1 MSQQVSF
8 GDLLQ
13 VVLANNPKSN
23 TVMLNEAY
31 EFAKEMHKGQFRK
44 SGEPYIIH
52 PVHVAI
58 TLAELGM
65 DDESIAAGLLHDVV
79 EDTDCSSLD
88 LARKFNEDVAF
99 LVEGVTKLDKLQCHS
114 REERQIESYRKMFIA
129 MAQDVRVIIIKLA
142 DRLHNMRTLGFQST
156 EKQKRISQET
166 LEIYAPIADRLG
178 IIKFKWE
185 LEDLALRYLKP
196 EIYYDLV
203 ERISMKREERL
214 EYIDEVIRDI
224 KRELNSLHL
233 EYEIEGRPKHFYSI
247 YRKMVT
253 KHKDLNEIYD
263 LIAVRVLVNTVQDC
277 YIVLGT
283 VHSLWKPV
291 PGRIKDYIAM
301 PKPNMYQSLH
311 TTVIG
316 PRGERFEIQIR
327 TFEMHRIAE
336 YGVAAHWLYKQS
348 GGSTQKNTGAGME
361 WLKQLKEI
369 QQDSADSKEF
379 VENLKLE
386 LFSDTVFVFSPAGEV
401 YELPKGSMPLD
412 FAYRVH
418 TEIGNQCVGAKVNN
432 KIVPFDY
439 ELQTGDTVEILRSK
453 NSKGPGSNW
462 LQMVKTTQ
470 AKNKIRSWLKKNRR
484 EENIVR
490 GTEQWEHYVHQHEL
504 PETIFL
510 SAEHLN
516 RICGK
521 LGYKSVEDMYVG
533 IAISGVSTVQVANR
547 LNEEFK
553 SEIDAINPKTE
564 EEEVEEQLNA
574 RANRR
579 PQSGKGK
586 VIGGISVK
594 GIDDVT
600 VKFANCCKP
609 VPGDPIIG
617 YITRGSGI
625 TVHHRECSNIQNLSE
640 ADRARLIEVH
650 WAGYENMTY
659 EVQIFVDALDRPK
672 ITPDVMALI
681 NDSQVHILSISS
693 RVKDHM
699 TKMEITVEVS
709 DLQELNVVME
719 KINAIPD
726 VFEVHREM
734 NTGSQ
739 S

>member
-8 GDLLQ
+8 GDLQQ
-13 VVLANNPKSN
+13 VVLANNPKSD

-31 EFAKEMHKGQFRK
+31 ELAKELHQGQFRK

-142 DRLHNMRTLGFQST
+142 DRLHNMRTLGFQSP
-156 EKQKRISQET
+156 EKQKMISQET

-196 EIYYDLV
+196 DIYYDLV

-224 KRELNSLHL
+224 KRELNSMHL

-247 YRKMVT
+247 YRKMVN

-316 PRGERFEIQIR
+316 LRGERFEIQIR

-336 YGVAAHWLYKQS
+336 YGVAAHWLYKES
-348 GGSTQKNTGAGME
+348 GGSTQKNTGTGME

-386 LFSDTVFVFSPAGEV
+386 LFSDSVFVFSPAGEV

-462 LQMVKTTQ
+462 MQMVKTTQ

-484 EENIVR
+484 EENIVHGR
-490 GTEQWEHYVHQHEL
+490 EQYERYVRQHQLEDS
-504 PETIFL
+504 IFL
-510 SAEHLN
+510 SADHLN
-516 RICGK
+516 RICNK
-521 LGYKSVEDMYVG
+521 LGYKSVDDLYVG
-533 IAISGVSTVQVANR
+533 IAISGVSAVQVTNR
-547 LNEEFK
+547 MAEEFRSEIEELNPK
-553 SEIDAINPKTE
+553 SEE
-564 EEEVEEQLNA
+564 EAVEEQLNA

-579 PQSGKGK
+579 PSSSGKD
-586 VIGGISVK
+586 IGGIFVK

-617 YITRGSGI
+617 FITRGSGI
-625 TVHHRECSNIQNLSE
+625 TVHHRECSNIQNLSD
-640 ADRARLIEVH
+640 ADRARLIDVQ
-650 WAGYENMTY
+650 WSGYENMVY

-709 DLQELNVVME
+709 DLQELNIVME

-726 VFEVHREM
+726 VFEVHREIPI
-734 NTGSQ
+734 GGQ